1 VVADTRA
8 ALGRGDVVLV
18 DTCAA
23 KMWMARVYPTY
34 QPNTCL
40 ISNGLSTMAF
50 ALPGALGVRLAQPDS
65 KVLAVMGDGAFL
77 MNSQEIETAVR
88 EQIPPVVLLCEDGG
102 YGLIEWKMDL
112 ELGEH
117 DYVAFTNPDVVKYA
131 ESFGAKGYRASSA
144 EGLLPTLRNVLDQEG
159 VSIRLPGGL
168 AENLRLTDALGQ
180 LDGAL

>member
-1 VVADTRA
+1 
-8 ALGRGDVVLV
+8 V
-18 DTCAA
+18 DG
-23 KMWMARVYPTY
+23 
-34 QPNTCL
+34 
-40 ISNGLSTMAF
+40 S
-50 ALPGALGVRLAQPDS
+50 LPGALGVRLAQPDS

-88 EQIPPVVLLCEDGG
+88 EQIPPVVLVCEDGG

-117 DYVAFTNPDVVKYA
+117 DYLAFTNPDVVKYA

-144 EGLLPTLRNVLDQEG
+144 EGLLPADPAHRARPGGRVHH
-159 VSIRLPGGL
+159 RLPGGL

-180 LDGAL
+180 LDGAR